1 MLDASFLLPQEM
13 GLSDDI
19 TSLRVHVHG
28 FVQGVGFRDFL
39 VMAAEQQKLDG
50 WVRNRADGSVE
61 ALVSGPTKA
70 VEVFVTNATRGRK
83 APRSAPWI
91 FTTANRPPKRLH
103 PPAVALGASGACSRS
118 RDTRAQR
125 EGPAARPG

>member
-1 MLDASFLLPQEM
+1 MRGEILV
-13 GLSDDI
+13 SDDI

-39 VMAAEQQKLDG
+39 MMSAQAQKLDG

-70 VEVFVTNATRGRK
+70 VEVFVSHATKGPHGARV
-83 APRSAPWI
+83 SAVD
-91 FTTANRPPKRLH
+91 LH
-103 PPAVALGASGACSRS
+103 NSEPPADKGFIR
-118 RDTRAQR
+118 
-125 EGPAARPG
+125 RPSL